1 MYMNAITV
9 NYAEVGD
16 DHLPKSFGL
25 VRNIDLDNQTV
36 YNSNITEITGTNYSI
51 LQGRDIGTKDII
63 VSSDTK
69 SSRLL
74 SNFTSGPTSWINHRI
89 PDSDSTAYIFYKD
102 DGYYYK
108 MVEDEN
114 GRPVQTKYAPYAY
127 LTNVKDNAG
136 IQPYCEATIE
146 TPVALQVSAGSVK
159 AVIDDTP
166 VEIAPVSSSLSL
178 QLENANDDNFTSQS
192 VTESEYTIGSDFNLE
207 NIEWT
212 RDTQAVSPWLSDNKI
227 IKSSK
232 TVNGM
237 VNQIKQLA
245 GNNLVKIFRKRLDYN
260 VKFNFNGNATFDTV
274 GTYCNGKEES
284 SFNSGTKTLVIP
296 NVKYGRTLLQ
306 YSDFFG
312 GIIDGTVF
320 SPVSI
325 PNPFNGNSG
334 EVTVTINVT
343 DTVDYIK
350 FTGWKGNSLVT
361 EDLPL
366 SHGYINQQPT
376 QYKPDINLAYLSRI
390 DVTGNGGLLTWKSA
404 NIFERHRQICH
415 RKYERTNTFGDF
427 DKNCRQTIN
436 ETIVNDSIYV
446 PNSDYEKGFF
456 DRYLW
461 KEYWDYSQE
470 NLVSKTFV
478 ATAHYNNIPA
488 AIQVTAPSSTAVA
501 SANQV
506 VSFEGAYYVANPD
519 MKSQVESLVS
529 NVTVNVQ
536 KVITRY
542 TNWSTTRYQTY
553 YEVTED
559 IPNSSTQTSHQDTTG
574 AISVGAGTSYIYTPR
589 TAAIN
594 IYGLDSQVTS
604 IVSTD
609 PNITVQLSSQ
619 YLDSGT
625 NSLVVNITYN
635 VSAGFSLTSMS
646 PFDYSRSGTE
656 IISSDTWNQVLTYKF
671 FN

>member
-1 MYMNAITV
+1 MNAITV
-9 NYAEVGD
+9 NYAEVGN

-25 VRNIDLDNQTV
+25 VRNVDLDNQTV

-51 LQGRDIGTKDII
+51 LQSRDIGTKDII

-89 PDSDSTAYIFYKD
+89 PDSGSTTYIFYKD

-114 GRPVQTKYAPYAY
+114 GRPVQAKYAPYAY

-159 AVIDDTP
+159 AVIGNTP

-284 SFNSGTKTLVIP
+284 SYNSGTKTLVIP

-343 DTVDYIK
+343 DTVDYIR
-350 FTGWKGNSLVT
+350 FTGWRGNSLVT
-361 EDLPL
+361 EDLPF

-376 QYKPDINLAYLSRI
+376 QYKPDINLTHLNRI

-404 NIFERHRQICH
+404 NIFERHRQIYH
-415 RKYERTNTFGDF
+415 RKYERTHAVGDF
-427 DKNCRQTIN
+427 EENCEQTIN

-446 PNSDYEKGFF
+446 PKYDYEKGVVV
-456 DRYLW
+456 YKW

-470 NLVSKTFV
+470 NLASKTFT

-488 AIQVTAPSSTAVA
+488 AVRVTAPNSSAA
-501 SANQV
+501 ANSNQV
-506 VSFEGAYYVANPD
+506 VLFENAYYVADPD
-519 MKSQVESLVS
+519 MKSRVESLVS
-529 NVTVNVQ
+529 GVTVNVQ
-536 KVITRY
+536 KEVIRSAA
-542 TNWSTTRYQTY
+542 WSTTRYQTY

-559 IPNSSTQTSHQDTTG
+559 MPNSPTETSSHGTTE
-574 AISVGAGTSYIYTPR
+574 AISVGTGTSYTYTPK

-594 IYGLDSQVTS
+594 IYGLGSQVTS
-604 IVSTD
+604 IASAD
-609 PNITVQLSSQ
+609 PKLTVQLISQ
-619 YLDSGT
+619 TLSGT
-625 NSLVVNITYN
+625 DISITTNCTVPDGYSLLDIGRQPDLDIRYIVP
-635 VSAGFSLTSMS
+635 A
-646 PFDYSRSGTE
+646 
-656 IISSDTWNQVLTYKF
+656 SDWDKKDIYKF

>member
-1 MYMNAITV
+1 MNAITV
-9 NYAEVGD
+9 NYAEVGG

-69 SSRLL
+69 SGRLL

-89 PDSDSTAYIFYKD
+89 PDSDSTTYIFYKD

-114 GRPVQTKYAPYAY
+114 GKPVQAKYAPYAY

-146 TPVALQVSAGSVK
+146 TPVALQVSAGSIK
-159 AVIDDTP
+159 AVIDNTP

-192 VTESEYTIGSDFNLE
+192 VTDSEYTIGSDFNLE

-227 IKSSK
+227 VKSSK

-245 GNNLVKIFRKRLDYN
+245 GANLVKIFRKRLDYN

-325 PNPFNGNSG
+325 SNPFNGSSG

-343 DTVDYIK
+343 DTVDYIR
-350 FTGWKGNSLVT
+350 FTGWRGNSLVT
-361 EDLPL
+361 EDLPF

-376 QYKPDINLAYLSRI
+376 QYRPDINLSYLNRI

-404 NIFERHRQICH
+404 NIFERHRQIYH
-415 RKYERTNTFGDF
+415 RKYERTNAVGDF

-436 ETIVNDSIYV
+436 ETIVDDSIYV
-446 PNSDYEKGFF
+446 PKYDYEKGAIV
-456 DRYLW
+456 YKW

-470 NLVSKTFV
+470 NLASKTFI
-478 ATAHYNNIPA
+478 ATAYYNNIPA
-488 AIQVTAPSSTAVA
+488 AIQVTAPNN
-501 SANQV
+501 SAAANSNQV
-506 VSFEGAYYVANPD
+506 VLFEDTYYVADSN
-519 MKSQVESLVS
+519 MKSLVESLVS
-529 NVTVNVQ
+529 GVTVTAQKEIVRNVAWKTTILQ
-536 KVITRY
+536 KYYKMTTTTEEGKTNITY
-542 TNWSTTRYQTY
+542 TPKFAKIDISGISSH
-553 YEVTED
+553 VTSVESAPNLTAQLTNQVLSGTD
-559 IPNSSTQTSHQDTTG
+559 ISITIHYVVPDGYSLLNTSHQP
-574 AISVGAGTSYIYTPR
+574 S
-589 TAAIN
+589 
-594 IYGLDSQVTS
+594 LDAQ
-604 IVSTD
+604 STI
-609 PNITVQLSSQ
+609 P
-619 YLDSGT
+619 
-625 NSLVVNITYN
+625 
-635 VSAGFSLTSMS
+635 A
-646 PFDYSRSGTE
+646 
-656 IISSDTWNQVLTYKF
+656 SDWDKKDTYKF